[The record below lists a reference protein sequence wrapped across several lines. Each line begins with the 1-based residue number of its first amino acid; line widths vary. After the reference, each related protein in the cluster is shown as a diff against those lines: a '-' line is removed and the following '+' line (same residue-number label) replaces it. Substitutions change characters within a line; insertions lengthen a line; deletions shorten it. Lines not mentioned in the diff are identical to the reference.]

1 MDRRKCFYDIR
12 RMQIQT
18 KEIKMLKFIDT
29 ELESKSE
36 LESETNL

>member
-12 RMQIQT
+12 RMQIQI